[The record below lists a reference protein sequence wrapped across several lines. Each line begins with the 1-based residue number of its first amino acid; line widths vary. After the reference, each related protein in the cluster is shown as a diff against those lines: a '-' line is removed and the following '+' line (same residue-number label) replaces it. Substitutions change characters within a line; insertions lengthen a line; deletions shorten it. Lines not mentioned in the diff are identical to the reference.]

1 MATLYTKKEI
11 SYGYQNTI
19 CMEKIL
25 QIQTIKINQNPKVQI
40 NILQRKNCSFHIQ
53 KALLTKKIIL
63 KIIKHKSIIKKSNQ
77 SILPTEKIKTKSY
90 IY

>member
-1 MATLYTKKEI
+1 MATLYTKKET

-40 NILQRKNCSFHIQ
+40 NFLQRKNCSFRIQ
-53 KALLTKKIIL
+53 KVLLTKKIIL